1 MSQWFKKHFPR
12 VDKLVDQYGSWATF
26 LGSMWGVMSW
36 VAHSV
41 PTITQYGSGAVAFAG
56 LGVTCVTALAVSAS
70 LAMFR
75 YFRPLPPPVTTR
87 EATGNPREH
96 SGQLE
101 FGQVESRIEVLD
113 PGEDLGGKR
122 QYFRLW
128 VPVRFK
134 RKVNDVAVRVSALRP
149 LQDLDQSAPQY
160 VWKPFENRT
169 FYEGD
174 ILEVVFATMA
184 RDRGNN
190 GFYGEDLSVNTC
202 RIGGMSQHLF
212 EIDVLIGSE
221 RTTKRVYLENLPDQ
235 VYSGAPRGLG
245 RFGNLFYLAEE
256 DHTPFDSEW
265 VRISRDAVAGRI
277 TLPVGAARPRGGF
290 GLGLLG
296 Q

>member
-1 MSQWFKKHFPR
+1 
-12 VDKLVDQYGSWATF
+12 
-26 LGSMWGVMSW
+26 
-36 VAHSV
+36 
-41 PTITQYGSGAVAFAG
+41 
-56 LGVTCVTALAVSAS
+56 VTALAVSAS

-87 EATGNPREH
+87 ETTGNPLEQ

-101 FGQVESRIEVLD
+101 FGRVESRIEVLD

-174 ILEVVFATMA
+174 ILEVVF
-184 RDRGNN
+184 
-190 GFYGEDLSVNTC
+190 
-202 RIGGMSQHLF
+202 
-212 EIDVLIGSE
+212 VLIPLD
-221 RTTKRVYLENLPDQ
+221 VAHH
-235 VYSGAPRGLG
+235 SGM
-245 RFGNLFYLAEE
+245 
-256 DHTPFDSEW
+256 
-265 VRISRDAVAGRI
+265 ISPTVPI
-277 TLPVGAARPRGGF
+277 
-290 GLGLLG
+290 
-296 Q
+296 